1 MRLTQTAAQW
11 LFIAC
16 LPLLLLTSNIR
27 WAVNK
32 VRLYEYGFTKY
43 QVSQVTSLKDSEL
56 KRVATQL
63 IDYFNSRV
71 KTAQVRVTKDSK
83 EFDLFN
89 EQEIIHLQDVKGL
102 IQLDYCVQKSTLA
115 FIMLYGLILL
125 IWRRSGS
132 WPVLAGSILRGST
145 LTLGLIV
152 ALALVA
158 VFAFQQLFLFFH
170 LVSFSNE
177 YWMLDP
183 SRDYLIMLFPEGFFY
198 DAALFIAGAIVA
210 ESLLLTAS
218 ALGIARVN
226 KRSQRHQKRKP

>member
-16 LPLLLLTSNIR
+16 LPLLLITSNIR
-27 WAVNK
+27 WAVNEI
-32 VRLYEYGFTKY
+32 RLYEYGFTKY

-56 KRVATQL
+56 KRVARQL

-71 KTAQVRVTKDSK
+71 KTAQVRVTKDGK

-115 FIMLYGLILL
+115 FIMLYSLALL

-132 WPVLAGSILRGST
+132 WRVLAGSILRGSI

-177 YWMLDP
+177 YWMLNP

-198 DAALFIAGAIVA
+198 DAALFIAEATVA
-210 ESLLLTAS
+210 ETLLLSGS
-218 ALGIARVN
+218 ALGVAQIS
-226 KRSQRHQKRKP
+226 KRSQRHRGCKP